1 MCLIWGLT
9 WYFLK
14 LSLEEMPLFAGLS
27 IRFLIAGGIFLL
39 IYFFKKKRIAITR
52 KLLIIYLQYG
62 LINFSLCYFLTYW
75 GTKFVYSNLGAI
87 LWSLLPLFVAGM
99 AHFFIPDDR
108 LNFRKG
114 LGMII
119 GLFGAVMLL
128 SKGENLGSDSVSI
141 GMLAI
146 LGSVFLAA
154 WPNVHLKMQ
163 NQVVNSYHLNGYGMT
178 FAGLLFLV
186 FYLLF
191 DLGKPIPFD
200 SKNVFAIFFL
210 TIPGT
215 VITWGIYIWLFNHM
229 PVTQISYTAFYPP
242 IVAMFVGWMFLGES
256 LPLIAIL
263 GSMMIM
269 GGGYLVVSKKL

>member
-1 MCLIWGLT
+1 
-9 WYFLK
+9 
-14 LSLEEMPLFAGLS
+14 MPLFAGLS

-178 FAGLLFLV
+178 FAGLLFFV

-269 GGGYLVVSKKL
+269 GGGYLVVSKK

>member
-39 IYFFKKKRIAITR
+39 IYFFKKKRIAMTR
-52 KLLIIYLQYG
+52 KLIIIYLQYG

-269 GGGYLVVSKKL
+269 GGGYLVVSKK

>member
-9 WYFLK
+9 WYYLK
-14 LSLEEMPLFAGLS
+14 ISLEEMPLFAGLS

-39 IYFFKKKRIAITR
+39 FYFIKKKRTILTR

-128 SKGENLGSDSVSI
+128 NKGENLGSDDVSI

-163 NQVVNSYHLNGYGMT
+163 NQAVNSYHLNGYGMT
-178 FAGLLFLV
+178 FAGFLFFI

-191 DLGKPIPFD
+191 DLGEPIPFD
-200 SKNVFAIFFL
+200 FKNVFAIFFL

-215 VITWGIYIWLFNHM
+215 VITWGIYIWLFNHL
-229 PVTQISYTAFYPP
+229 PVTQISYTALYPP
-242 IVAMFVGWMFLGES
+242 IVATFVGWVFLGES

-263 GSMMIM
+263 GSMMIV
-269 GGGYLVVSKKL
+269 GGGYLVVSKK

>member
-269 GGGYLVVSKKL
+269 GGGYLVVSKK

>member
-1 MCLIWGLT
+1 
-9 WYFLK
+9 
-14 LSLEEMPLFAGLS
+14 MPLFAGLS
-27 IRFLIAGGIFLL
+27 IRFLIAGCIFLL
-39 IYFFKKKRIAITR
+39 IYFFKKKRIAMTR

-269 GGGYLVVSKKL
+269 GGGYLVVSKK